1 MSPESARTE
10 YWVLGTPQDTESVS
24 SVLTTG
30 VWQAPESA
38 ASKKAVATLSPGDQV
53 ILASTSNRSTDI
65 PFETHGNKVS
75 VMTIWATGTVQGTTP
90 EASSVDVDWT
100 PASTPRDWYL
110 YTYTGSIRRV
120 NTAQPFAR
128 ALIAFAFDG
137 ASQDIDRMRNSP
149 FWSDR
154 FGDSAAP
161 TPTATQKARTDLLVR
176 EALRMLEEAGA
187 PLPRAEVLARVEPR
201 LTFTPYELETPGASH
216 EARWKINL
224 SWASTDMKAIGWI
237 EKSGAGWSITD
248 AGRRALDAYADDPTG
263 MAARAS
269 QAYQLQH
276 HAARGSAGGYAPIL
290 DAALELLEPGQWTSY
305 SDLAAVASTNAQ
317 TVGSY
322 MGSTDT
328 EGAHRVLQKGGTVSP
343 GFTWNDGRTDDVR
356 DVLVAEG
363 LRFDADGRADESQR
377 VRAGD
382 LREALEE
389 AGILPRSARRAW
401 FVRLPATPS
410 ASGGATN
417 SMSASDT
424 AASGAT
430 AASRSARV
438 VPPGS
443 PTSLTAAAGLL
454 QRWYSEGFVSLSASQ
469 LPDVEPSIGRDDLK
483 AVIADAYSQSPTSVR
498 AQKLDDLHAFLSRM
512 QPDDLV
518 VATDAATDTLRTGT
532 ITGTPD
538 QHDDRAPGSI
548 VRDVDWSDT
557 GIPLEQVSTKITSR
571 FQIHSGIVEMTLQL
585 PQLTALLEAPPAPAE
600 PGPSSS
606 MADSATAP
614 GAGTPHDDA
623 LRLPPATD
631 KLADTL
637 TLPREWLQECLDL
650 LADRPQLILYGPP
663 GTGKTYVAQA
673 LARHI
678 AGDNV
683 RLVQFHPAYSYEDFF
698 EGYRPTPTGGF
709 ELRPGPLRKTV
720 DAARENPGVPYVLII
735 DEINRGNLAK
745 VFGELYFLLEYRDQN
760 VDLLYAGDDEVGFTL
775 PDNVFLIG
783 TMNTADRSI
792 ALVDAAMRRR
802 FAFVPLIPG
811 QEPLT
816 GMLREWLAKKGYGL
830 EAADLLDELN
840 ARIGDPDF
848 LIGPS
853 YLMRP
858 AVHADGG
865 LERAWRTAILP
876 LLEEHH
882 FGEGLDVPGTYGLD
896 VIRTAVESRS

>member
-1 MSPESARTE
+1 MANDGIPAARKDTL
-10 YWVLGTPQDTESVS
+10 VLELLR
-24 SVLTTG
+24 VLD
-30 VWQAPESA
+30 E
-38 ASKKAVATLSPGDQV
+38 
-53 ILASTSNRSTDI
+53 
-65 PFETHGNKVS
+65 
-75 VMTIWATGTVQGTTP
+75 
-90 EASSVDVDWT
+90 
-100 PASTPRDWYL
+100 
-110 YTYTGSIRRV
+110 
-120 NTAQPFAR
+120 AR
-128 ALIAFAFDG
+128 APLKR
-137 ASQDIDRMRNSP
+137 S
-149 FWSDR
+149 
-154 FGDSAAP
+154 
-161 TPTATQKARTDLLVR
+161 
-176 EALRMLEEAGA
+176 EALR
-187 PLPRAEVLARVEPR
+187 RVEER
-201 LTFTPYELETPGASH
+201 LRGTFTPIELTPAGPSTE
-216 EARWKINL
+216 EARWHNHL
-224 SWASTDMKAIGWI
+224 SWYSTHMRV
-237 EKSGAGWSITD
+237 AGWLDKTGDGWVITEE
-248 AGRRALDAYADDPTG
+248 GRRALARYGEQPDG
-263 MAARAS
+263 IAAESLRIYHTRQKNTS
-269 QAYQLQH
+269 FPS
-276 HAARGSAGGYAPIL
+276 RYAPIL

-328 EGAHRVLQKGGTVSP
+328 EGAHRVLQKSGTVSP

-356 DVLVAEG
+356 DVLVSEG

-401 FVRLPATPS
+401 FVRLPAAPS
-410 ASGGATN
+410 AS
-417 SMSASDT
+417 SA
-424 AASGAT
+424 AT
-430 AASRSARV
+430 ATSRSAHG

-443 PTSLTAAAGLL
+443 PSSLTAAAGLL
-454 QRWYSEGFVSLSASQ
+454 QHWYSEGFVSLSASQ
-469 LPDVEPSIGRDDLK
+469 LPDVEPGIGRDDLK
-483 AVIADAYSQSPTSVR
+483 AVIADAYSQSPSSVR

-512 QPDDLV
+512 RPDDLV
-518 VATDAATDTLRTGT
+518 VATDAATDTLRIGT

-538 QHDDRAPGSI
+538 QYDDRAPGAI

-557 GIPLEQVSTKITSR
+557 DIPLEQASTKITSR
-571 FQIHSGIVEMTLQL
+571 FQIHSDIVEMTLQL
-585 PQLTALLEAPPAPAE
+585 PRLTALMEAPPAPAT
-600 PGPSSS
+600 PGPPSS

-623 LRLPPATD
+623 LHLPPATD
-631 KLADTL
+631 KLADAL
-637 TLPREWLQECLDL
+637 TLPKEWLQECLDL

-698 EGYRPTPTGGF
+698 EGYRPNPAGGF

-720 DAARENPGVPYVLII
+720 DAARENPGIPYVLII

-745 VFGELYFLLEYRDQN
+745 IFGELYFLLEYRDQN
-760 VDLLYAGDDEVGFTL
+760 VDLLYASDDEVGFTL

-811 QEPLT
+811 QAPLT
-816 GMLREWLAKKGYGL
+816 GMLRGWLAKKGYGV

-896 VIRTAVESRS
+896 VIRAAVKSRG